1 MRAFAISCAAALV
14 IAVCGY
20 AALSFVQKPV
30 DVAYSTSSV
39 RI

>member
-1 MRAFAISCAAALV
+1 MRTFAISCAAAII
-14 IAVCGY
+14 IALCGY
-20 AALSFVQKPV
+20 AVLSFVQEPA